1 MSAPYMN
8 LYIADY
14 LGDTQHLTTEQHGA
28 YLLLLMAMWRHG
40 GSLPND
46 QAKLARIA
54 RVNLR
59 RWHIVG
65 ADVMPFFEV
74 RGEQIVQ
81 KRLER
86 EHQKAH
92 SLSEKRSV
100 IGKLGGEA
108 KALKSKEQALPIASD
123 LLGDTR
129 AGYQNQ
135 ISEPERKEEGSLR
148 EPRAREPDA
157 ILPEFDETFWPAYPN
172 KTAKPKALASFRA
185 ARRAVTLETIMAG
198 LDRYIATKP
207 PDRQWLNPTTFL
219 NQRRFDDQPA
229 FADATGRPTGA
240 RNGTGYNGKETLGD
254 ILRATQQEIER
265 LEHGDHTDA
274 DRTALPS
281 RGRPNGLDLDQDAD
295 LIPRPSH

>member
-28 YLLLLMAMWRHG
+28 YLLLLMAMWRNG

-135 ISEPERKEEGSLR
+135 ISEPERKEECSLR

-185 ARRAVTLETIMAG
+185 SRRTASLETIMAG

-229 FADATGRPTGA
+229 SVATGPPQRAG
-240 RNGTGYNGKETLGD
+240 NGTGYNGKETLGD